1 METSL
6 ESLNA
11 QVFAAQ
17 LCTRFKTQLHNSSPV
32 ELELSAVE
40 EPGTSPQMELFRLHF
55 RGPRTP
61 RLSQQIYRLEH
72 EKLGTFGI
80 FLTAIGADE
89 TGIFYESVFFR
100 KKAAVNT

>member
-11 QVFAAQ
+11 QLFAAQ
-17 LCTRFKTQLHNSSPV
+17 LHTRFKTQLHNSASV

-40 EPGTSPQMELFRLHF
+40 EPGTSPRMELFRLHF
-55 RGPRTP
+55 RGPGTP
-61 RLSQQIYRLEH
+61 RLPQQIYRLEH

-100 KKAAVNT
+100 EKPTVRT